1 MKKQSD
7 KKEQK
12 FFLNNLRKFSIQVKL
27 IKSLKKISN
36 HIYFLNYHHLIRMIS
51 HCFSHQF

>member
-27 IKSLKKISN
+27 IKSFKKISN